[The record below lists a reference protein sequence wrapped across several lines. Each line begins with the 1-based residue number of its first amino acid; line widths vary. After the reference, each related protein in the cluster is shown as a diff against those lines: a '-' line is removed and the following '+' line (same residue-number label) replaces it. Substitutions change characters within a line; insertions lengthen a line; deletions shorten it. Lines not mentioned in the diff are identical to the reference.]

1 MKKKPLSLCI
11 IALAGLVLVSVGC
24 NPEPSPPPVPNPT
37 PAPVTSVLPAE
48 HLRDFPENMK
58 RLTEEEKQKAME
70 IALGTPEAQEQL
82 KQESRYKTDIGWIAL
97 NPNPEGEGYSGYR
110 KFDYE
115 IVAEGIPRG
124 KVDITPPGSPERVVS
139 VGVPD
144 DAEIYP
150 DVTICFGEPVEWIIT
165 VAIDLEA
172 EKAVYVE
179 SYPNHLGHPDR
190 FSPNM
195 LEINA
200 TPSQAEYKPGQQVK
214 LDFTF
219 HNVYSEPVILS
230 SPPETL
236 VLHHDMPGN
245 TEDWTIRSYLGGTGQ
260 LIIDEGQTVT

>member
-1 MKKKPLSLCI
+1 M
-11 IALAGLVLVSVGC
+11 LVSVGC